1 VVTNYEDD
9 ASCAEDSPP
18 HMSVAATNETV
29 SGAWFEHVIR
39 ILPTKD
45 EVRGSTS
52 RFWWLHGFVTDNASN
67 PETFDLII
75 VGSGSGNSIPE
86 YLGAWKI
93 AMVERGTFG
102 GTCLN
107 VGCIPSKMF
116 VLPADKAVEARTSAK
131 LGIDT
136 QFNSADFVAIRDRVF
151 GRIDEISAGGRDY
164 RANGN
169 PNVTLI
175 EGTAR
180 FASSKVLDVE
190 GRVISAPHILLAAG
204 ARPVVPPIPGLVE
217 TGFHTSDSIMRL
229 DGLPEHLGIIGGG
242 FVAVEMGHVF
252 SGLGS
257 KVTLMN
263 RSNTLL
269 RGFDGDIAA
278 RFTEVFGQR
287 VDLHLGHVP
296 THVARLD
303 DGRIS
308 ITCAGEE
315 VVVNELLVA
324 TGREPN
330 SDLLDVD
337 AAGIECHRHG
347 TVKVDDTMATN
358 VDGIW
363 AIGDVAN
370 SYQLKHVANAEAAV
384 AFWNIAHPDDI
395 RHQSYKAIPG
405 AVFSYPQVASVGMTE
420 EQAIDAGLPIKVGR
434 RDYAGTA
441 YGWALVDDTSFAK
454 VIVNTETGM
463 FVGAHIIGP
472 QAATLI
478 QPIIQAMELDTP
490 AEIMARS
497 VFYIHPALTEVVE
510 NAILDALA

>member
-1 VVTNYEDD
+1 
-9 ASCAEDSPP
+9 
-18 HMSVAATNETV
+18 M
-29 SGAWFEHVIR
+29 
-39 ILPTKD
+39 
-45 EVRGSTS
+45 
-52 RFWWLHGFVTDNASN
+52 
-67 PETFDLII
+67 
-75 VGSGSGNSIPE
+75 
-86 YLGAWKI
+86 
-93 AMVERGTFG
+93 
-102 GTCLN
+102 
-107 VGCIPSKMF
+107 
-116 VLPADKAVEARTSAK
+116 
-131 LGIDT
+131 
-136 QFNSADFVAIRDRVF
+136 
-151 GRIDEISAGGRDY
+151 
-164 RANGN
+164 
-169 PNVTLI
+169 TLI
-175 EGTAR
+175 EGTGR
-180 FASSKVLDVE
+180 FTASKVLDVE
-190 GRVISAPHILLAAG
+190 GRVIRAEHILLAAG
-204 ARPVVPPIPGLVE
+204 SRPVVPPIPGLVE

-242 FVAVEMGHVF
+242 FIAVEMGHVF
-252 SGLGS
+252 AGLGS

-263 RSNTLL
+263 RSHTLL

-278 RFTEVFGQR
+278 RFTEVFAQR

-296 THVARLD
+296 TAVTRLA

-315 VVVNELLVA
+315 VVVDELLVA

-337 AAGIECHRHG
+337 IAGIECHHHG

-358 VDGIW
+358 VEGIW
-363 AIGDVAN
+363 AIGDIAN
-370 SYQLKHVANAEAAV
+370 SYQLKHLANAEAAV

-395 RHQSYKAIPG
+395 RHQSYKAVPG
-405 AVFSYPQVASVGMTE
+405 AVFSNPQVASVGMTE

-441 YGWALVDDTSFAK
+441 YGWAMVDDTSFAK

-478 QPIIQAMELDTP
+478 QPIIQAMELDTS
-490 AEIMARS
+490 AETMARA

-510 NAILDALA
+510 NAVLDALP

>member
-1 VVTNYEDD
+1 VPLRIRGAIAGTNGDSTWLDD
-9 ASCAEDSPP
+9 FVSSTES
-18 HMSVAATNETV
+18 TV
-29 SGAWFEHVIR
+29 
-39 ILPTKD
+39 
-45 EVRGSTS
+45 
-52 RFWWLHGFVTDNASN
+52 
-67 PETFDLII
+67 ETFDLII

-86 YLGAWKI
+86 YLAGWKI
-93 AMVERGTFG
+93 AIVERGTFG

-116 VLPADKAVEARTSAK
+116 VLPADKAIEAQTSAK

-136 QFNSADFVAIRDRVF
+136 QFNGADFGAIRDRVF

-164 RANGN
+164 RASGT

-180 FASSKVLDVE
+180 FTAPKVLDVE
-190 GRVISAPHILLAAG
+190 GRMITAAQILLAAG
-204 ARPVVPPIPGLVE
+204 ARPVIPPIPGLVE

-242 FVAVEMGHVF
+242 FIAVEMGHVF

-257 KVTLMN
+257 KVTVMN

-278 RFTEVFGQR
+278 RFTEVFAER

-296 THVARLD
+296 TRVARLD
-303 DGRIS
+303 DGRIAV
-308 ITCAGEE
+308 TGAGQE
-315 VVVNELLVA
+315 VVVDELLVA

-337 AAGIECHRHG
+337 TAGIECHHHG
-347 TVKVDDTMATN
+347 TVRVDDTMATN

-370 SYQLKHVANAEAAV
+370 SYQLKHLANAEAAV
-384 AFWNIAHPDDI
+384 AFWNIAHPDDL
-395 RHQSYKAIPG
+395 RRQSYKAVPG
-405 AVFSYPQVASVGMTE
+405 AVFSNPQVASVGMTE
-420 EQAIDAGLPIKVGR
+420 EQAIEAGLPIAIGC
-434 RDYAGTA
+434 RDYGGTA
-441 YGWALVDDTSFAK
+441 YGWAMVDDTSFAK

-490 AEIMARS
+490 AEMIARR

-510 NAILDALA
+510 NAILDALG